1 MSQCRV
7 LQKLKCSALTLSII
21 RFGVPSDDLLS
32 RLRPW
37 NEAAA
42 AVALETEQLI
52 HNVLS
57 AFLSAAAAAAAKLF
71 NVIANNNSARKS
83 R

>member
-7 LQKLKCSALTLSII
+7 LQKLKYPALTLSII

-57 AFLSAAAAAAAKLF
+57 AFLSAAAAAAKLF
-71 NVIANNNSARKS
+71 NVIANKNSARKS